1 MNNFKEEF
9 ANIETIEEAKLIYKK
24 LAKVYHPDKGGDSEQ
39 FKILNN
45 EYHRFIDNFSQAHI
59 DDADFEELNVELE
72 KIIVDLLHIEN
83 ILIEIVGSWVWI
95 SGETKEIKELLKSLG
110 FKWASKKK
118 MWFFGELKKS
128 RGRGQMA
135 MDDIKNKY
143 GSTTVKQ
150 KYNKKI
156 GV

>member
-1 MNNFKEEF
+1 MINFKEEF
-9 ANIETIEEAKLIYKK
+9 LKVTTIEEAKKLYKE
-24 LAKVYHPDKGGDSEQ
+24 LAKLHHPDKGGNSEQ

-45 EYHRFIDNFSQAHI
+45 EYHRFIDNFSSLHFE
-59 DDADFEELNVELE
+59 DADFQELNVELE
-72 KIIVDLLHIEN
+72 KIIIDILHIEN
-83 ILIEIVGSWVWI
+83 IVIEIIGSWVWV
-95 SGETKEIKELLKSLG
+95 SGQTKDIKELLKSLG

-118 MWFFGELKKS
+118 MWFFGDLKKS

-135 MDDIKNKY
+135 MDDIKSKY

-150 KYNKKI
+150 KFNKKI